1 MQRAEPNIQVVLVGN
16 KSDLVKEDPSLRQV
30 ETDEAKQLAEDN
42 GFLFME
48 TSALENENVT
58 LAFE

>member
-1 MQRAEPNIQVVLVGN
+1 MRE
-16 KSDLVKEDPSLRQV
+16 V
-30 ETDEAKQLAEDN
+30 ETDEAKQLAEEN

-58 LAFE
+58 LAFEQLLGAVAD